1 MTTRTFRKSS
11 IKDVARRAGVSTTT
25 VSYFVSGRED
35 VCASETAE
43 RIRTAIAE
51 LNYTPNSLT
60 RGLRLRATHTIGVCL
75 SHPIDPEV
83 KFGVQ
88 FLERLWRGIVLET
101 DVTNYSILHYPQPV
115 RVGTSIDAF
124 LDGRVDGMLFHG
136 SFLDQRQRQERVV
149 LAGMPV
155 VLLTRSLGLPEGCG
169 AAYADEEQV
178 IRLALDHLH
187 SLGHRRIAHLAGPV
201 GPRPGT
207 DIVSIRADIA
217 LQRLNAYTRQL
228 EALGTF
234 DPDLVGYADEWS
246 DEDGKVAATVAA
258 WYALPEPPTAIVC
271 ANDSLAVAALDAA
284 TALGWSVPEAL
295 SVVGIDD
302 SVEARDAAV
311 PLTSVAIPV
320 EEIGREG
327 IRCLLRLIGGEPV
340 EACRVALPVTQ
351 LVVRASTAARDDA
364 AAPQRRNTA

>member
-1 MTTRTFRKSS
+1 MIIRAFRKSS
-11 IKDVARRAGVSTTT
+11 IKDVAQRAGVSTTT
-25 VSYFVSGRED
+25 VSVFVNGRED

-60 RGLRLRATHTIGVCL
+60 RGLRLKTTRTIGVCL
-75 SHPIDPEV
+75 LHPIDPELR
-83 KFGVQ
+83 FGAQ
-88 FLERLWRGIVLET
+88 FFERLWRGIVLET
-101 DVTNYSILHYPQPV
+101 DAISYSLLHYPQPV
-115 RVGTSIDAF
+115 RTGSGIDAF
-124 LDGRVDGMLFHG
+124 LDGRVDGVLFHG
-136 SFLDQRQRQERVV
+136 AQDERHERVV
-149 LAGMPV
+149 RAGMPV
-155 VLLTRSLGLPEGCG
+155 VLLTRSLDLPDGCA
-169 AAYADEEQV
+169 AAYTDEREV
-178 IRLALDHLH
+178 VRLALDHLH

-201 GPRPGT
+201 GPRPDADSLRG
-207 DIVSIRADIA
+207 RADIA
-217 LQRLNAYTRQL
+217 LQRLAAYTEQQK
-228 EALGTF
+228 ALGTF

-246 DEDGKVAATVAA
+246 DEEGKVAAAVAF
-258 WYALPEPPTAIVC
+258 WRALPEPPTAIVC
-271 ANDSLAVAALDAA
+271 ANDSLAVATLEAA

-295 SVVGIDD
+295 SIVGIDD

-364 AAPQRRNTA
+364 AAPQRRNAA